1 MTDRKNI
8 TNETLSQI
16 KPEILFIS
24 RTVYLESLK
33 EKIIELKQ
41 LKNFYS
47 KETSTQ
53 NIRLLKLQNISWE
66 EAIKAL
72 TENSDAIRN
81 SQQLVKYDK
90 LSYLEGNF

>member
-1 MTDRKNI
+1 MTD
-8 TNETLSQI
+8 ETLSEV
-16 KPEILFIS
+16 KPEIVFVS

-33 EKIIELKQ
+33 EKIVELKK

-53 NIRLLKLQNISWE
+53 NIRLFKLQNISWE

-72 TENSDAIRN
+72 AENSKAIRN

-90 LSYLEGNF
+90 LSYLEGKLCLF